1 MNPIAESIHTYQESK
16 QFRPAGYDNF
26 MRYLNYV
33 DTEEKL
39 FSRMT
44 YWFVFQGLP
53 NDQNEKFGMVKD
65 RARELKLW
73 NGLELK
79 IKRWREKISDE
90 FTHDQEGFAARMGEE
105 YADYCNHGAPDE
117 EKTPGAPLCLGDI
130 PSQQTEWLVPNV
142 LPLGE
147 ISLLGADGGTGKGIW
162 QAQLIAYV
170 TAGKTSGFFPQPPQ
184 KTGNVLILAGE
195 DDPGKVLKGRLLAAG
210 ADMSRV
216 LVVTAD
222 EYYNRTGTQ
231 LCIKDKALADFVDEA
246 EPLLLILD
254 PLQSFLPANVEM
266 ASRNQMRGSIL
277 PLKGIST
284 AKNLATLIVM
294 HTNKKQGV
302 SGRGRLADSSDIW
315 DIARSV
321 LMMGH
326 SKNDGK
332 IYLSHEKS
340 SYSKPEQTILM
351 HIEDVRVENIR
362 TAKAVF
368 DGYTDKKDADF
379 IEERRFRVAQT
390 KDDTAEAIKNI
401 LAESRLGSMPNNQ
414 LRAEVMKEV
423 RCSEPTYKR
432 AYAELVRTGEVT
444 KFQLNQKSGVRGWFT
459 RLSYCGGTG
468 DTETDI

>member
-1 MNPIAESIHTYQESK
+1 MNPIAESIHDHQKSK
-16 QFRPAGYDNF
+16 QFLPAGYDNF

-39 FSRMT
+39 FSRLT

-53 NDQNEKFGMVKD
+53 NDQNEKFEMVKD

-79 IKRWREKISDE
+79 IKRWRDKISEE
-90 FTHDQEGFAARMGEE
+90 FTHNEGEFAARMGED
-105 YADYCNHGAPDE
+105 YAAYRSYCEPDE
-117 EKTPGAPLCLGDI
+117 EKKPAAPLCLGDI
-130 PSQQTEWLVPNV
+130 PSQQTEWLVPDV
-142 LPLGE
+142 IPLGE

-162 QAQLIAYV
+162 QAQLIAYI
-170 TAGKTSGFFPQPPQ
+170 TAGKTSGFFPHPPK
-184 KTGNVLILAGE
+184 KTGKVLILAGE
-195 DDPGKVLKGRLLAAG
+195 DDPGKVLKGRLQAAG

-246 EPLLLILD
+246 EPVLLILD
-254 PLQSFLPANVEM
+254 PLQSFLPAAVEM

-302 SGRGRLADSSDIW
+302 SGRGRLADSSDLW

-340 SYSKPEQTILM
+340 SYSKPAQTVLM
-351 HIEDVRVENIR
+351 HIEDVRVEGIR
-362 TAKAVF
+362 TAAAVF

-379 IEERRFRVAQT
+379 IEERRFRIAQT
-390 KDDTAEAIKNI
+390 RDDTAEAIKNI
-401 LAESRLGSMPNNQ
+401 LAESRLGSMANNQ
-414 LRAEVMKEV
+414 LRAEVMKEIT
-423 RCSEPTYKR
+423 CSEKTYNR
-432 AYAELVRTGEVT
+432 AYAGLVKAGDII
-444 KFQLNQKSGVRGWFT
+444 KFQLNQKDGVRGWFT
-459 RLSYCGGTG
+459 RLSFCGESE
-468 DTETDI
+468 DQVINI

>member
-53 NDQNEKFGMVKD
+53 NDQNEKFEMVKD

-79 IKRWREKISDE
+79 IKRWRDKISE
-90 FTHDQEGFAARMGEE
+90 EYTHDEGEFAARMGEE
-105 YADYCNHGAPDE
+105 FSDYCNAGAPDG
-117 EKTPGAPLCLGDI
+117 EKKPAAPLCLGDI

-142 LPLGE
+142 IPLGE

-162 QAQLIAYV
+162 QARLIAYV

-184 KTGNVLILAGE
+184 KTGRVLILAGE

-222 EYYNRTGTQ
+222 EYYNRTGSQ
-231 LCIKDKALADFVDEA
+231 LCIKDKALTDFVDEA
-246 EPLLLILD
+246 EPVLLILD

-340 SYSKPEQTILM
+340 SYSKPSQTVLM
-351 HIEDVRVENIR
+351 HIEDVRVEGVR

-379 IEERRFRVAQT
+379 IEERRFRIAQT

-401 LAESRLGSMPNNQ
+401 LAESRLGSMANNQ

-423 RCSEPTYKR
+423 RCSEKTYNR
-432 AYAELVRTGEVT
+432 AYAELVKAGDITKRAIRQQDGKNKWFSYLHCGEMNDQV
-444 KFQLNQKSGVRGWFT
+444 
-459 RLSYCGGTG
+459 
-468 DTETDI
+468 